1 MWRAED
7 AAIRSTT
14 PEEHRVNVSS
24 LPVDTAR
31 LRALLARLD
40 PQPGDAVCHVPGCV
54 HQGDH
59 EHLGAPGGVPIAA

>member
-1 MWRAED
+1 M
-7 AAIRSTT
+7 
-14 PEEHRVNVSS
+14 NVSS

-59 EHLGAPGGVPIAA
+59 GHLGAPGGVPIAA